1 VIPSKLK
8 DYLLNHSVASAEHS
22 GATLWDHLV
31 GVHRI
36 LQVVGSQDYVCNA
49 GLFHSVY
56 ATQYFKTT
64 SVDKSKR
71 SEVQALIGT
80 QAESLVWA
88 FCSLPRHVLLE
99 FSLKQHNFDWADKLE
114 GATNANAKQFV
125 QDLIRLECANL
136 LEQKVLYKFPCLAQ
150 AAQGMRMLDREGFSV

>member
-22 GATLWDHLV
+22 GATLWDHLA

-36 LQVVGSQDYVCNA
+36 LQVVGSEDYVCNA

-56 ATQYFKTT
+56 GTQSFKTV
-64 SVDKSKR
+64 SVDKGKR

-80 QAESLVWA
+80 QAENLVWA
-88 FCSLPRHVLLE
+88 FCTLPRPELLE
-99 FSLKQHNFDWADKLE
+99 ASLKQQSFDWADKLE
-114 GATNANAKQFV
+114 GVNDAKQFA
-125 QDLIRLECANL
+125 QDLIRVECANL

-150 AAQGMRMLDREGFSV
+150 AAQDMRMLDREGFSV

>member
-8 DYLLNHSVASAEHS
+8 DYLLSHSVASAEHS
-22 GATLWDHLV
+22 GASLWDHLV

-36 LQVVGSQDYVCNA
+36 LQVVGSEDYVCSA

-56 ATQYFKTT
+56 GTQSFKTV
-64 SVDKSKR
+64 SVDAGKR
-71 SEVQALIGT
+71 HEVQELIGT
-80 QAESLVWA
+80 PAEALVWA
-88 FCSLPRHVLLE
+88 FCTLPRPALLE
-99 FSLKQHNFDWADKLE
+99 SSLKQQSFDWADKLE
-114 GATNANAKQFV
+114 GTTNANAKQFV

>member
-22 GATLWDHLV
+22 GATLWEHLV

-36 LQVVGSQDYVCNA
+36 LQVVGSDDYVCNA

-56 ATQYFKTT
+56 GTQSFKTV

-71 SEVQALIGT
+71 NEVQALIGV

-88 FCSLPRHVLLE
+88 FCTLPRPALLE
-99 FSLKQHNFDWADKLE
+99 SSLKQQSFDWADKLE
-114 GATNANAKQFV
+114 GVNDAKQFA

>member
-1 VIPSKLK
+1 MIPSKLK
-8 DYLLNHSVASAEHS
+8 DYLLNHSVDSAEHS
-22 GATLWDHLV
+22 GASLWDHLV

-36 LQVVGSQDYVCNA
+36 LQVVGSDDYVCNA

-56 ATQYFKTT
+56 GTQSFKTV
-64 SVDKSKR
+64 SVDKAKR

-80 QAESLVWA
+80 QAQSLVWA
-88 FCSLPRHVLLE
+88 FCSLPRPVLLE
-99 FSLKQHNFDWADKLE
+99 SSLKQQSFDWADKLE
-114 GATNANAKQFV
+114 GIANAKQFTK
-125 QDLIRLECANL
+125 DLIRIECANL

>member
-1 VIPSKLK
+1 MIPNKLK

-36 LQVVGSQDYVCNA
+36 LQVVGSEDYVCNA

-56 ATQYFKTT
+56 GTQSFKTV
-64 SVDKSKR
+64 SVDKGKR
-71 SEVQALIGT
+71 SEVQALIGE
-80 QAESLVWA
+80 QAESLVWS
-88 FCSLPRHVLLE
+88 FCMLPRPVLLE
-99 FSLKQHNFDWADKLE
+99 SSLKQQSFDWVAKLD
-114 GATNANAKQFV
+114 GVANAKQFA
-125 QDLIRLECANL
+125 QDLIRIECANL
-136 LEQKVLYKFPCLAQ
+136 LEQKFLYKFPCLAQ